1 MDGSTCTLETEENTQ
16 DGKGLL
22 FEVQHTTTNCYHTS
36 KSDSALCIRSHDLT
50 EMHLFTLFVASCCR
64 YLKMSEQVIV

>member
-36 KSDSALCIRSHDLT
+36 KSGSALCVRSHDLT
-50 EMHLFTLFVASCCR
+50 EMQLFVASCCR